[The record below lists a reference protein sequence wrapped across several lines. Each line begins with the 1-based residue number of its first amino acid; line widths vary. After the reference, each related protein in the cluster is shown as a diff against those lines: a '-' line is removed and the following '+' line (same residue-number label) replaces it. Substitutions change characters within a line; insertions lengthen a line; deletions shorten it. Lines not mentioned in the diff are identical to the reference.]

1 MRGRRG
7 VRVLVH
13 EYDPDD
19 ALAASALTIAFI
31 YQLALRELVPVER
44 LPAGCTGDPKW
55 HGAASREFEISLV
68 SHGRNGVTSSTRV
81 ASRQVS
87 SSTGCQEI
95 DLKNPRRN
103 SLFMRVLS

>member
-1 MRGRRG
+1 
-7 VRVLVH
+7 VH

-55 HGAASREFEISLV
+55 HGAASR
-68 SHGRNGVTSSTRV
+68 
-81 ASRQVS
+81 
-87 SSTGCQEI
+87 
-95 DLKNPRRN
+95 DLKYRLYRTVATASHHPRGSRLVRSRVDRN
-103 SLFMRVLS
+103 